1 MYFPASF
8 LILVYSND
16 TVEKLTYKKIQYKH
30 KSCRQVFCFFFF
42 TTSHWLMKFLFFFW
56 KFSEECSFIFQW
68 NQAPRVKSF
77 YFKPMNL
84 VSEFFLQNIAEETL
98 GLDHLWKITVLRKC
112 LSACSIHMCNTCYFT
127 YISMSLE
134 QNFCLLVL
142 NNMFIIHRL
151 ATCQGNVIC

>member
-1 MYFPASF
+1 M
-8 LILVYSND
+8 
-16 TVEKLTYKKIQYKH
+16 QYKH
-30 KSCRQVFCFFFF
+30 KSCRQVFCFFFFF

-77 YFKPMNL
+77 YFEPMNL

-151 ATCQGNVIC
+151 ATCQGNVICQINSFIVMSHVLILTL